1 MTVFCN
7 RWLQEEKR
15 YAREAGSGLQMTERR
30 NPTMMKLL
38 IAVFTLIG
46 ENAAMNDRVL

>member
-1 MTVFCN
+1 MPGGWAQTLNCMKGEN
-7 RWLQEEKR
+7 L
-15 YAREAGSGLQMTERR
+15 
-30 NPTMMKLL
+30 TMMKLM

>member
-1 MTVFCN
+1 
-7 RWLQEEKR
+7 
-15 YAREAGSGLQMTERR
+15 MTERR
-30 NPTMMKLL
+30 KSTMMKLM